1 MSGSRFDPF
10 EKLSTSKLIARKFV
24 LFDFDGVI
32 ANSYAVARETAQKM
46 CARITDE
53 EYRGLFEGNVYERHE
68 AFLSPEHGPECDH
81 GMDWFSVFTPAFEER
96 AKLFSGMREVIE
108 KLSHSYVLIV
118 VSSTLTSPIQGFLE
132 KHHIGRYFS
141 EVMGAD
147 VHTSKHEKIKMVFE
161 KYGTSAPEC
170 IFITDTLGDMRE
182 AEAAG
187 MRAIG
192 VSWGFHTKET
202 LMKGEPFRIV
212 ETPQEISPAI
222 ADYFA
227 HSAAERN
234 IEAP

>member
-1 MSGSRFDPF
+1 MQG
-10 EKLSTSKLIARKFV
+10 RKFV

-32 ANSYAVARETAQKM
+32 ADSYAVGFETAKKI
-46 CARITDE
+46 CIHFTEKDFHSV
-53 EYRGLFEGNVYERHE
+53 FEGNAWERHE
-68 AFLSPEHGPECDH
+68 ALMARKHGPECNH
-81 GMDWFSVFTPAFEER
+81 ELDWFSIFTPAFEEH
-96 AKLFSGMREVIE
+96 AKLFAGMREVIE
-108 KLSHSYVLIV
+108 KLSHTYVLII

-132 KHHIGRYFS
+132 KDHIGRYFS

-147 VHTSKHEKIKMVFE
+147 VHTSKHEKIKMILE

-182 AEAAG
+182 AEEAG

-202 LMKGEPFRIV
+202 LMKGQPFRIV

-222 ADYFA
+222 TDYFA
-227 HSAAERN
+227 HSSGERN
-234 IEAP
+234 IEVP